1 MEIPARAAPAPDRR
15 LSLVVAGLVWTLIML
30 MIVPEGFD
38 YGMLASGHTPESGS
52 VLSRALWIGL
62 LSWSALIVVWRAS
75 ITMLVLRHLNP
86 FLIAFAVLA
95 LGSIAW
101 SIEPMLTVR
110 RDIRLMTI
118 LLTCVAFA
126 LAGWSPRRVQNVIR
140 PILTLMLAGSVIFG
154 LVFPQLAIH
163 QETSPELLNAWRGL
177 TNHKNSLGAL
187 AGVTLLFWLQGWAAR
202 DVRTVRAL
210 LGCVLAALC
219 IWLSRSATSLIA
231 TLFAAAFLGLLT
243 QWPRS
248 LQPYFKYAV
257 IVVVVTVTVYA
268 LAMLRLIPGQGILLA
283 PITALTGFDT
293 TFTGRSEIWNILT
306 DHIQQNPVLGTG
318 YGAYWS
324 SPTPQSPSYE
334 FVTRMNGFYPGTAH
348 NGYLEIA
355 NDLGWIGLLCL
366 FGYMTVQLRQA
377 LQALVIDKP
386 QAALY
391 LTLFMHQTIS
401 NLSESHWLSVLSVQF
416 VLTTLITVALARLL
430 LEHRFRQIGMARART
445 PQQTAWAPPNV
456 PHYTGRGQP

>member
-1 MEIPARAAPAPDRR
+1 MDIPARAVPAPDRR
-15 LSLVVAGLVWTLIML
+15 LSLLVAGLVWTLIVM
-30 MIVPEGFD
+30 MIVPEGFN
-38 YGMLASGHTPESGS
+38 YAMLASGATPSSGS
-52 VLSRALWIGL
+52 FVSRSLWLGLLVLSAM
-62 LSWSALIVVWRAS
+62 IVLWRAS
-75 ITMLVLRHLNP
+75 LTMLLLRNLNP
-86 FLIAFAVLA
+86 FLIAFAALA
-95 LGSIAW
+95 FASIVW

-110 RDIRLMTI
+110 RDIRLITI
-118 LLTCVAFA
+118 LLTCTAFA
-126 LAGWSPRRVQNVIR
+126 LAGWHPRRLQAVVR
-140 PILTLMLAGSVIFG
+140 PILTLMLVGSVIFG
-154 LVFPQLAIH
+154 LTMPQLAIH

-202 DVRTVRAL
+202 DVRPLRAILCCL
-210 LGCVLAALC
+210 LAGLC

-231 TLFAAAFLGLLT
+231 TVFAAAFLGLLT

-257 IVVVVTVTVYA
+257 IIVVITVTVYS
-268 LAMLRLIPGQGILLA
+268 LAMLRLIPGQRILLA
-283 PITALTGFDT
+283 PITAVSGFDT
-293 TFTGRSEIWNILT
+293 TFTGRSEIWMILT
-306 DHIQQNPVLGTG
+306 DHIRQHPLFGTG

-324 SPTPQSPSYE
+324 SPTPASPSYE

-355 NDLGWIGLLCL
+355 NDLGWTGLLCL
-366 FGYMTVQLRQA
+366 LGYMAVQLRQS

-416 VLTTLITVALARLL
+416 VLTTLTTVALARLL
-430 LEHRFRQIGMARART
+430 LEQRMRQAGMVRAYAQQQGWSAPGAPHYPGRARS
-445 PQQTAWAPPNV
+445 
-456 PHYTGRGQP
+456 